1 MASKSINVE
10 STNISKSG
18 GGKISE
24 KEKLTLQ
31 VNNGIADASK
41 IKTDKGKDVEV
52 AAFEFSGMT
61 TTMDNFKLHDFLT
74 TNRAKPSI
82 AYKMITDSLTMN
94 KLKKR
99 GVVQKVDLFKDFELI
114 IIPSMKPV
122 EGIKNAVTYNRAMA
136 LAVAIVRYNITGKR
150 YDWDN
155 NVYIKNEIKEK
166 YVPSDDCGNKI
177 ALSMGLQKDHD
188 LYWFVA
194 AGYEQTFDMYPVEA
208 LGVALFRLAY
218 KDSLRLSKMDDID
231 IMKTVLAQMSK
242 RGDIEKVF
250 NKLGPSNIAQVIND
264 LASSRKDVAEVRFS
278 KIKEL
283 FNKMSSLL
291 DHKDQMSY
299 KF

>member
-1 MASKSINVE
+1 MSKTINVE

-24 KEKLTLQ
+24 KEKITLQ
-31 VNNGIADASK
+31 VNNEIADATR

-52 AAFEFSGMT
+52 IPFEFSGMT
-61 TTMDNFKLHDFLT
+61 TTIDKFRLHDFLIK
-74 TNRAKPSI
+74 NHAKLSV
-82 AYKMITDSLTMN
+82 AYKMITDSLAMN

-99 GVVQKVDLFKDFELI
+99 GVVQKVDLFKDFDLI

-122 EGIKNAVTYNRAMA
+122 DGIKNAVTYNRAMA
-136 LAVAIVRYNITGKR
+136 LAVAIVRYNLTGKR

-155 NVYIKNEIKEK
+155 HVYITKDVKEK
-166 YVPSDDCGNKI
+166 FVPPADCGNKI
-177 ALSMGLQKDHD
+177 ALSMGLQQEHD

-194 AGYEQTFDMYPVEA
+194 AGFEQTFDMYPVEA

-242 RGDIEKVF
+242 RGNIEEVF
-250 NKLGPSNIAQVIND
+250 NKLGPSNIASTIND
-264 LASSRKDVAEVRFS
+264 LASSRKDVAEIRFS

-283 FNKMSSLL
+283 FSKMSSLL
-291 DHKDQMSY
+291 EHKDQMSY